1 MINLYPAQFDDFFVY
16 GDENSN
22 GWSSRHIDRIQSSAA
37 AGIHKWLGEDPSIS
51 HWAETFTAVETA
63 LSNVLAAQAYYGGA
77 ARTAELKSQIQ
88 QRMVDAVDTATAR
101 LVNKD
106 IDRLGAL
113 RAAGEVR
120 EQLAQAMMQ
129 TQTNTLSAQT
139 SLFSN
144 ALGVFDAIN
153 LGGFKPQGLSFG

>member
-1 MINLYPAQFDDFFVY
+1 MHQNTKGGI
-16 GDENSN
+16 G
-22 GWSSRHIDRIQSSAA
+22 GWVKDWDGASGYYESY
-37 AGIHKWLGEDPSIS
+37 LE
-51 HWAETFTAVETA
+51 
-63 LSNVLAAQAYYGGA
+63 NVLAAQASIGRA
-77 ARTAELKSQIQ
+77 ARTMELKAQFQ
-88 QRMVDAVDTATAR
+88 QRMVDAIDTATAR

-129 TQTNTLSAQT
+129 TQTNTLFAQI

-144 ALGVFDAIN
+144 ALGMFDAIN
-153 LGGFKPQGLSFG
+153 LGGFKPQGLSLG